1 MVIET
6 ETVKK
11 VHCSFLDCLRI
22 LKATESRPY
31 HISSG
36 EVGQYFG
43 PAELYFLQAGAIRL
57 PEHLSNDD
65 PLASG

>member
-1 MVIET
+1 MITQAET
-6 ETVKK
+6 A
-11 VHCSFLDCLRI
+11 S
-22 LKATESRPY
+22 Y